1 MRETPASFAAS
12 EKIVAASRSR
22 SWKSGWSSIEC
33 TRYHAA
39 STSSSARRMSS
50 ADATSPSATSTRS
63 THGLSSIEARRRVS
77 TRTAQPSS
85 SSRGTTWPPTYPEAP
100 VTRARRGVPSVVV
113 EFGSGFMR
121 SPGQLEGGWEE
132 QEHPGRPHDVRDDR
146 PEEAAGDAALQGGHE
161 TDDGSRQDE
170 QRDAAADGGQGVE
183 QGRQGHLVARE
194 GGVEGAAEVEL
205 LDDAVD
211 EGDGEHRREGPE
223 PSVVEQLVDR
233 LAQHG
238 DAGDDERTDEE
249 EGEEQHAEHEGLHD
263 RPGLLA
269 ATRVPHARVQG
280 ARQQRADEPH
290 RRQGERR
297 DVEERVA
304 RGDPQRPGQHRGAH
318 DEGERDDDERT
329 QLGHGAPHLVS

>member
-77 TRTAQPSS
+77 TRTDQPSS
-85 SSRGTTWPPTYPEAP
+85 SSRGTTCPPTYPEAP
-100 VTRARRGVPSVVV
+100 VTRARRGVVSVVV
-113 EFGSGFMR
+113 EFGAGFMR

-146 PEEAAGDAALQGGHE
+146 PEEAPGDAALQGRHE
-161 TDDGSRQDE
+161 ADDGSRQDE
-170 QRDAAADGGQGVE
+170 QRDAAAHGGQGVE
-183 QGRQGHLVARE
+183 HRRQGDLVAGE
-194 GGVEGAAEVEL
+194 GGVERPTEVEL

-211 EGDGEHRREGPE
+211 EGDGEDGRERPE
-223 PSVVEQLVDR
+223 PRVVEQLVDR
-233 LAQHG
+233 LAQHR
-238 DAGDDERTDEE
+238 DARHDQCADEE
-249 EGEEQHAEHEGLHD
+249 EDQQEHAEHEGLDD
-263 RPGLLA
+263 RSRLLA
-269 ATRVPHARVQG
+269 ATCV
-280 ARQQRADEPH
+280 
-290 RRQGERR
+290 
-297 DVEERVA
+297 
-304 RGDPQRPGQHRGAH
+304 
-318 DEGERDDDERT
+318 T
-329 QLGHGAPHLVS
+329 